1 LEADVVPE
9 KVTISHRGARYE
21 IGRGKRYYGIWVTGA
36 PESDPVDRWP
46 ETQDGWAQAWTR
58 FVSLEVPG
66 TIAPVE
72 QRGFKLPGVRF
83 ARLEGGGS
91 GKTAM
96 AAAVL
101 LGVGIILGIAGLF
114 PNYFAGQSLAAQ
126 ADQLV
131 PHLLYFAGWAVSAA
145 LIADGARRGQA
156 TGAGARIRAGALLG
170 TGLSAVT
177 LGMFL
182 SDLGQAV
189 SGTPAPGAGAGLV
202 LGILGW
208 AVCAAGSVAGLAA
221 RGQQAAAAPDA
232 AATAGTSPAGTVP
245 GEAVLTGTI
254 PGGAVPTGTDPA
266 TGTVSAEAA
275 SADTVSPDTVS
286 AWAVPAGAVPAGTA
300 GTPAGAT
307 AAWNASNA
315 TARVGGPDGLGR
327 PVRPRKEHA
336 GPIALLVLGAIGTVA
351 AFAPSWDSYTLQSPA
366 GTQTITAGNAFA
378 SPGTVIT
385 GDVLVMIAVVAV
397 ALAAALWRPMRQG
410 AVLLAGAIIPLV
422 GQAISALIQVS
433 QPVSPA
439 QFGLSQ
445 GQASAVGLTISSGVT
460 PIFWVYCVF
469 VIALVISCA
478 WLFTEPALPVAPTPV
493 STPWASPVPPGG
505 NENPES
511 TARDSDGGPEGGK
524 PEGNA
529 ENSYA

>member
-21 IGRGKRYYGIWVTGA
+21 IGRGKRCYGIWVTGA

-58 FVSLEVPG
+58 FVSLETPG

-72 QRGFKLPGVRF
+72 QGGFKLPRVRF
-83 ARLEGGGS
+83 TRLEGGGG

-96 AAAVL
+96 TAAVL

-145 LIADGARRGQA
+145 LIAAGARRGQA
-156 TGAGARIRAGALLG
+156 AGAGARIRAGALLG

-189 SGTPAPGAGAGLV
+189 SGTPAAGAGAGLV
-202 LGILGW
+202 LGIIGW
-208 AVCAAGSVAGLAA
+208 AVCAAGSVAGLTV

-232 AATAGTSPAGTVP
+232 AAATTGTVPGGVALTGTEPAAGTVP
-245 GEAVLTGTI
+245 AGTE
-254 PGGAVPTGTDPA
+254 PAAGT
-266 TGTVSAEAA
+266 
-275 SADTVSPDTVS
+275 
-286 AWAVPAGAVPAGTA
+286 VPAGTEPAADTVPAGTA
-300 GTPAGAT
+300 SAGTASGGTAETPAGAT
-307 AAWNASNA
+307 ATWTVPSG
-315 TARVGGPDGLGR
+315 TARADGPGR
-327 PVRPRKEHA
+327 PVRPRMEHA
-336 GPIALLVLGAIGTVA
+336 GPIALLVLGAIGAVA
-351 AFAPSWDSYTLQSPA
+351 AFAPSWDSYTLQSAA
-366 GTQTITAGNAFA
+366 GAQTITAGNAF
-378 SPGTVIT
+378 SNPGVVIT
-385 GDVLVMIAVVAV
+385 GNVLVMVAVVAV

-410 AVLLAGAIIPLV
+410 AILLAGAIIPMV
-422 GQAISALIQVS
+422 AQAISALIQVS

-445 GQASAVGLTISSGVT
+445 SQASAAGLTISSSVT

-478 WLFTEPALPVAPTPV
+478 WLFTEPTLPAAPTPV
-493 STPWASPVPPGG
+493 STPWASPVPPSG

-511 TARDSDGGPEGGK
+511 ATRDSDGGPEGGK

>member
-1 LEADVVPE
+1 MPE

-58 FVSLEVPG
+58 FVSLETPG

-72 QRGFKLPGVRF
+72 QRGFKLPSVRF
-83 ARLEGGGS
+83 ARPEGGDG

-96 AAAVL
+96 TAVVL

-114 PNYFAGQSLAAQ
+114 PDYFGGQSLAAQ

-131 PHLLYFAGWAVSAA
+131 PHLLYFVGWAVSAA
-145 LIADGARRGQA
+145 LIATGARRAQA
-156 TGAGARIRAGALLG
+156 AGAGARIRAGALLG

-189 SGTPAPGAGAGLV
+189 SGTPAPGIGAGLV
-202 LGILGW
+202 LGIIGW
-208 AVCAAGSVAGLAA
+208 AVCAAGSLAGLAA
-221 RGQQAAAAPDA
+221 RGQEATAAPDA
-232 AATAGTSPAGTVP
+232 AGTAGSSPAATVP
-245 GEAVLTGTI
+245 GGAAPIGTE
-254 PGGAVPTGTDPA
+254 PA
-266 TGTVSAEAA
+266 TGTA
-275 SADTVSPDTVS
+275 S
-286 AWAVPAGAVPAGTA
+286 AGTA
-300 GTPAGAT
+300 ETTAGAT
-307 AAWNASNA
+307 AAWTAPKG
-315 TARVGGPDGLGR
+315 TARASGPGR

-351 AFAPSWDSYTLQSPA
+351 AFAPSWDSYTLQSAA

-378 SPGTVIT
+378 LPGVVIT
-385 GDVLVMIAVVAV
+385 GNVIVMVAVVAV

-410 AVLLAGAIIPLV
+410 AVLLAGAIIPMAA
-422 GQAISALIQVS
+422 QAISALIQVS

-445 GQASAVGLTISSGVT
+445 SQASAAGLTISSGVT

-478 WLFTEPALPVAPTPV
+478 WLFTEPALPAAPTPV
-493 STPWASPVPPGG
+493 SPPWASPVPPGG

-511 TARDSDGGPEGGK
+511 GTRDSDGGPEGG
-524 PEGNA
+524 ESDDA